1 MSSGRQNRR
10 SFRVVESVYLRYEVI
25 GEDEFSGGMERRRIR
40 ESNSEGVRS
49 RMIDIDA
56 RLDEKLYVLKASSE
70 KVASILT
77 LLNDKLNLIAE
88 ELPSFRE
95 CRTSLARQAPQV
107 CELSADGM
115 VFGAAEAYAPETK
128 LVLRLLLESDSRYV
142 ETFCRV
148 VRITDPPDSNDLGRP
163 HGVAV
168 EFVGMSAAQKEILI
182 QHLFSRESETLRM
195 RRLELDNQPD

>member
-1 MSSGRQNRR
+1 MSDGRQHRR
-10 SFRVVESVYLRYEVI
+10 SFRIVESVYLQHKVI
-25 GEDEFSGGMERRRIR
+25 GEEEFAGGMDRRRIR

-56 RLDEKLYVLKASSE
+56 RLDEKLFLLKASSE
-70 KVASILT
+70 KVAAVLT
-77 LLNDKLNLIAE
+77 LLNDKLNLVVE

-95 CRTSLARQAPQV
+95 SKSSLARQQPQV

-128 LVLRLLLESDSRYV
+128 LVLRLLLESDNRYI
-142 ETFCRV
+142 ETFSRV
-148 VRITDPPDSNDLGRP
+148 VRTVDPPDASDAGKP

-168 EFVGMSAAQKEILI
+168 EFTGMTAAQKEILI

-195 RRLELDNQPD
+195 RRLELDNHPD